1 MGYAKIDFGILK
13 KDKKV
18 NSKNKI
24 DKNTKI
30 ELSKNVFDN
39 FLHIAGN
46 TQRLKEKCNKK
57 K

>member
-1 MGYAKIDFGILK
+1 MK

-24 DKNTKI
+24 DKNTKM
-30 ELSKNVFDN
+30 ELSENVFDN

>member
-1 MGYAKIDFGILK
+1 MK

-30 ELSKNVFDN
+30 ELSKNVFDDFLN
-39 FLHIAGN
+39 FAGKTPKSN
-46 TQRLKEKCNKK
+46 DKK
-57 K
+57 KKKK

>member
-1 MGYAKIDFGILK
+1 MK

-18 NSKNKI
+18 NIKNKI
-24 DKNTKI
+24 DKNTI
-30 ELSKNVFDN
+30 MELSKSAFDI

-46 TQRLKEKCNKK
+46 TQRPKEKCNKK

>member
-1 MGYAKIDFGILK
+1 MK

-18 NSKNKI
+18 NSKK
-24 DKNTKI
+24 KKKKKKKM

-46 TQRLKEKCNKK
+46 TQRPNEKCNKK

>member
-1 MGYAKIDFGILK
+1 MK

-24 DKNTKI
+24 DKNTKM
-30 ELSKNVFDN
+30 ELSKSAFDN
-39 FLHIAGN
+39 FLNIAGN
-46 TQRLKEKCNKK
+46 TQRHKEKCNKK

>member
-1 MGYAKIDFGILK
+1 MK

-24 DKNTKI
+24 DKNTKM
-30 ELSKNVFDN
+30 ELSKNVLDN

-46 TQRLKEKCNKK
+46 TPKSNDKK
-57 K
+57 KKKK

>member
-1 MGYAKIDFGILK
+1 MK

-18 NSKNKI
+18 NSNNKI
-24 DKNTKI
+24 DNNTKM

-46 TQRLKEKCNKK
+46 TQRPKEKCNKK

>member
-1 MGYAKIDFGILK
+1 MK

-18 NSKNKI
+18 NSNNKI
-24 DKNTKI
+24 DNNTKM

-46 TQRLKEKCNKK
+46 TQKPKEKGNKK